1 MSETTATVTCW
12 KLRLN
17 LIVIGWK
24 INCLLKHF
32 NMYSQ
37 YTRQTL
43 INSDPLCE
51 TLINCKVVR
60 CLMVMISSNATDRVN
75 MQSQT
80 SDPGLQRWYYQVV
93 VFCSVTP
100 GRQDN
105 TWISHRLWLGAGN
118 ETLKTEMGLTRN
130 VIVQTSGPSVQ
141 PEEIEILCVVWV
153 PPILNILTHNLWR
166 IYSCSHRELP
176 RSHRASGLL
185 RSELLVFRRKQCEAR
200 LRQVVMTSR
209 QIITPR
215 HPGCV
220 NSAVSGTKL
229 FHEQSSIKTRSK
241 MQTCQPF
248 NYLHELWQE
257 SDYAEI
263 KIF

>member
-80 SDPGLQRWYYQVV
+80 PVCRD
-93 VFCSVTP
+93 
-100 GRQDN
+100 D
-105 TWISHRLWLGAGN
+105 IIRLLCF
-118 ETLKTEMGLTRN
+118 
-130 VIVQTSGPSVQ
+130 VQ
-141 PEEIEILCVVWV
+141 
-153 PPILNILTHNLWR
+153 
-166 IYSCSHRELP
+166 
-176 RSHRASGLL
+176 
-185 RSELLVFRRKQCEAR
+185 
-200 LRQVVMTSR
+200 
-209 QIITPR
+209 
-215 HPGCV
+215 
-220 NSAVSGTKL
+220 
-229 FHEQSSIKTRSK
+229 
-241 MQTCQPF
+241 
-248 NYLHELWQE
+248 
-257 SDYAEI
+257 
-263 KIF
+263 